1 MQTLVFNTT
10 TKQVKLYEG
19 EAEYTKILF
28 HFSNVPTVK
37 VLENTYEVMVK
48 DELEKSYPTLR
59 VPISNTNMLIVR

>member
-19 EAEYTKILF
+19 EAEYSKILF

-37 VLENTYEVMVK
+37 VLEHMYEVMVK
-48 DELEKSYPTLR
+48 DEFEISFPTLR
-59 VPISNTNMLIVR
+59 VSVSNTNMLIER

>member
-19 EAEYTKILF
+19 QAEYTKMLF

>member
-48 DELEKSYPTLR
+48 DEFEKSYPTLR
-59 VPISNTNMLIVR
+59 VPISNTNMLIER